1 MAPTI
6 PKLCGVKRSIFCTLV
21 STWGIIMLAIMGGLL
36 SYKSL
41 AFVEDVAVEE
51 FDQHQGIDTFYS
63 EQDHKFEMAANNCYI
78 ALIMYAVTFL
88 VSIYHWAVY
97 HKRGL
102 V

>member
-21 STWGIIMLAIMGGLL
+21 SVWGVIMLGIMGGLL
-36 SYKSL
+36 SYKSI
-41 AFVEDVAVEE
+41 AFIEDVPVEE
-51 FDQHQGIDTFYS
+51 FDQHQGIDAFFK
-63 EQDHKFEMAANNCYI
+63 EQYHKYDLAAHNCYI

-88 VSIYHWAVY
+88 VSIYHWTVY

>member
-6 PKLCGVKRSIFCTLV
+6 PKLCGVKRSIFCTLISV
-21 STWGIIMLAIMGGLL
+21 WGVIMLGIMGGLL
-36 SYKSL
+36 SYKSI
-41 AFVEDVAVEE
+41 AFVEDIPVEE
-51 FDQHQGIDTFYS
+51 FDQHRGLLSFFE
-63 EQDHKFEMAANNCYI
+63 EQNHKFDMAAKNCYI
-78 ALIMYAVTFL
+78 ALIMYGVTFL

>member
-21 STWGIIMLAIMGGLL
+21 SVWAIIMLAAMGGLL

-41 AFVEDVAVEE
+41 SFVEDLPVEE
-51 FDQHQGIDTFYS
+51 PDEANLAFDRGAQ
-63 EQDHKFEMAANNCYI
+63 NCYF
-78 ALIMYAVTFL
+78 AVIMYVVTFV
-88 VSIYHWAVY
+88 VSIYHWTVY
-97 HKRGL
+97 HKRGI